1 MFRAPVCFLNTY
13 LRQTR
18 FEQHPRITYL
28 LRAVHQANSHS
39 IISGFLPIRLH
50 SVGVIP

>member
-1 MFRAPVCFLNTY
+1 M
-13 LRQTR
+13 R

-28 LRAVHQANSHS
+28 LTAVYQANGHS